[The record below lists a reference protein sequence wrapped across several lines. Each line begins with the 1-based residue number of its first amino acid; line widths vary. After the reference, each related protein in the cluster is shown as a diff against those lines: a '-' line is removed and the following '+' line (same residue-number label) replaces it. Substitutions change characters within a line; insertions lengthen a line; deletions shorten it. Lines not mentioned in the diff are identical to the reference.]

1 MGVGGHQ
8 DLLSG
13 VTQWTQGCF
22 SPRLPLGMWSI
33 MSQETPPPRGIR
45 WMALVLRTLGT
56 TQCTVF
62 GDQCE
67 LGTKWDGSPLP
78 GCQEARSE
86 VKVDAG
92 VRAAIVGDFHLH
104 PGSHFVP
111 PCPSSLGWRSWDT
124 PTLPLSSFLTT
135 FSPNPQVIRCPRCF
149 VKSALGFLTLR
160 DPGLDTC
167 LSPRSSV
174 QSASRQWAG

>member
-1 MGVGGHQ
+1 MGGHQ

-22 SPRLPLGMWSI
+22 SPRLLLGMWSI

-45 WMALVLRTLGT
+45 WMDTGNRS
-56 TQCTVF
+56 CTVF

-92 VRAAIVGDFHLH
+92 VRAAVVGDFHLH
-104 PGSHFVP
+104 PRSHFVP

-124 PTLPLSSFLTT
+124 PTLPFLLFSRLCLRISRSF
-135 FSPNPQVIRCPRCF
+135 
-149 VKSALGFLTLR
+149 
-160 DPGLDTC
+160 
-167 LSPRSSV
+167 SV
-174 QSASRQWAG
+174 QDVLSHQSKVPWVFLHFGTLG